1 MKMTDYIRIKY
12 AGYYFEYTK
21 YDVNPSVYY
30 DKPVLD
36 DIREVLDKRAWN
48 IQELNLCYINLRYEF
63 SEYYDNDFE
72 IIRKELIELEEK
84 LETEYRFQF
93 GESGYFRLTPRNK
106 YLEEPAYEE
115 QMDEICTKC
124 GRIIPR
130 VERRIYID
138 RGLGVI
144 QNGGRVDEGA
154 AVHRYCPYCEENGL
168 ISYAKLFEKYP
179 PLLIDISLY
188 GSCEDTYYRVTGV
201 TGMYN
206 RVISNIKKLL
216 KAGIRVSIKAPV
228 LSVYFNE
235 LPKIKAIAEDF
246 KIPFRTGFEIF
257 PTIDNDKSVQNYS
270 VSIVEALKYEF
281 EEFDKRPRTFGSE
294 YEVELV
300 NLKKQRPLFRC
311 KLGRASC
318 VIDYEGKMCPCMS
331 FRHIGKKLTRDN
343 FDEIWNSF
351 GTFPGMKASEDYKCL
366 DCEAYDFCDICP
378 AMMQFVY
385 GDLEYV
391 DTHFCKRAQAR
402 YKYYIEHKCMEE
414 IIDGLK

>member
-1 MKMTDYIRIKY
+1 MDETFINNIENRI
-12 AGYYFEYTK
+12 
-21 YDVNPSVYY
+21 
-30 DKPVLD
+30 LD
-36 DIREVLDKRAWN
+36 FATDKRN
-48 IQELNLCYINLRYEF
+48 IWEKKHQIYSVI
-63 SEYYDNDFE
+63 FE
-72 IIRKELIELEEK
+72 ITPKCNFKCVHCYLNNHHLSKEISYERIIEIIDITYEKGVLFLTLTGGDIFTRADFMDIYMYAKNKGFIIELY
-84 LETEYRFQF
+84 T
-93 GESGYFRLTPRNK
+93 
-106 YLEEPAYEE
+106 
-115 QMDEICTKC
+115 
-124 GRIIPR
+124 
-130 VERRIYID
+130 
-138 RGLGVI
+138 
-144 QNGGRVDEGA
+144 NGS
-154 AVHRYCPYCEENGL
+154 L
-168 ISYAKLFEKYP
+168 INDAHIKLFEKYP

-343 FDEIWNSF
+343 FDEIWNNF
-351 GTFPGMKASEDYKCL
+351 GKFPGMKASEDYKCL
-366 DCEAYDFCDICP
+366 ECEAYDFCDICP